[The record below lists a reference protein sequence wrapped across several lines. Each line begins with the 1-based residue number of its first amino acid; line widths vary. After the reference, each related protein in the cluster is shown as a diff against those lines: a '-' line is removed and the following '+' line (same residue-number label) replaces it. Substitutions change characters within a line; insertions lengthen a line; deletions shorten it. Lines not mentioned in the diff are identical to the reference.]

1 MKPAASIIGITHQ
14 VRTAPPVSTT
24 SVTFI
29 ATSIPIMEIK
39 DMPMAVL
46 KASLSVICLDR
57 MMVSRMIDVISP
69 LKIAKLIIAQ
79 TGQAIPMN

>member
-1 MKPAASIIGITHQ
+1 
-14 VRTAPPVSTT
+14 
-24 SVTFI
+24 
-29 ATSIPIMEIK
+29 MEIK